1 MQASSL
7 YNRHLMWACH
17 IHGQYVYIEI
27 FILFFPCSVC
37 NQSATLK
44 QKMRNI
50 VPLISMLEYNME
62 YSVS

>member
-1 MQASSL
+1 
-7 YNRHLMWACH
+7 MWACH